1 MLGGDA
7 VGTGADLSPLNRRGF
22 APEALF
28 DVGAIGAPDQFGVW
42 KESIA
47 VIFDVDAPRIA
58 LREGFEAR
66 IHATMLGPMML
77 ARCQTQAQDFTRGA
91 GRISQDGLDHYMIQ
105 FYETGAQRVMAGSL
119 EIEHPATTMLVYD
132 LAREMQATADS
143 FSNLS
148 LIIPR
153 ELLSERLIAPDDQ
166 HMRHFTRQQP
176 TVAILWDFLRGAMGH
191 AGKMSHSEA
200 ENLGAAALTLVA
212 ACLNATHHEG
222 LPQEQL
228 RNHGRMTTVRRLIQT
243 HLAEPEL
250 TPEWLAAEAGMSRT
264 VLYRLFEPMGGIT
277 GYIREARMRRA
288 LQHLL
293 SPQHQHKSLLEIALM
308 HGYGSD
314 TAFGRAFKKRFG
326 ITPSEVRDGQLP
338 LADRAALADHG
349 RLDRQYEGWL
359 TYLSS

>member
-7 VGTGADLSPLNRRGF
+7 TGSGADLSPLGRRGF

-28 DVGAIGAPDQFGVW
+28 DVGDIDARDQFGIW

-47 VIFDVDAPRIA
+47 VIFDVDAPRSA
-58 LREGFEAR
+58 MQDGFDAR

-77 ARCQTQAQDFTRGA
+77 ARCQTRAQNFTRGA

-105 FYETGAQRVMAGSL
+105 FYETGAQRVVAGSL
-119 EIEHPATTMLVYD
+119 EIDHPAATMLVYD
-132 LAREMQATADS
+132 LAREMRATTEP

-176 TVAILWDFLRGAMGH
+176 MVAILWDFLRGAMGH
-191 AGKMSHSEA
+191 AGKMTLSEA

-212 ACLNATHHEG
+212 SCLNAEHDES

-228 RNHGRMTTVRRLIQT
+228 RNLDRMTTVRRLIQT
-243 HLAEPEL
+243 HLAEPDL
-250 TPEWLAAEAGMSRT
+250 TPEWLAVEAGMSRT
-264 VLYRLFEPMGGIT
+264 VLYRMFEPMGGIA
-277 GYIREARMRRA
+277 GYIREARLRRA

-293 SPQHQHKSLLEIALM
+293 SPQHQHRSLLEIALM

-326 ITPSEVRDGQLP
+326 VTPSEVRDGQMPCPEQAGLI
-338 LADRAALADHG
+338 DHD

-359 TYLSS
+359 TYLST

>member
-7 VGTGADLSPLNRRGF
+7 TGSGADLSPLSRRGF

-28 DVGAIGAPDQFGVW
+28 DVGNIKARDRFGIW

-47 VIFDVDAPRIA
+47 VIFDVDAPRSA
-58 LREGFEAR
+58 LKDGFEAR
-66 IHATMLGPMML
+66 VHATMLGPMML
-77 ARCQTQAQDFTRGA
+77 ARCQTRAQNFIRGA

-105 FYETGAQRVMAGSL
+105 FYETGAQRVVAGSL
-119 EIEHPATTMLVYD
+119 EIDHPATTMLVYD
-132 LAREMQATADS
+132 LAREMQATTDA

-191 AGKMSHSEA
+191 AGRMSLTEA

-212 ACLNATHHEG
+212 ACLNAGHDQS
-222 LPQEQL
+222 LPLERL
-228 RNHGRMTTVRRLIQT
+228 HNLDRMTTVRRLIQA
-243 HLAEPEL
+243 HLADPDL
-250 TPEWLAAEAGMSRT
+250 TPEWLAVEVGMSRT

-288 LQHLL
+288 LQQLL
-293 SPQHQHKSLLEIALM
+293 SPQHQHRSLLEIALM

-326 ITPSEVRDGQLP
+326 VTPSEVRDGHMP
-338 LADRAALADHG
+338 CPDHAG
-349 RLDRQYEGWL
+349 LIDHDRLDRQYEGWL
-359 TYLSS
+359 TYLAT